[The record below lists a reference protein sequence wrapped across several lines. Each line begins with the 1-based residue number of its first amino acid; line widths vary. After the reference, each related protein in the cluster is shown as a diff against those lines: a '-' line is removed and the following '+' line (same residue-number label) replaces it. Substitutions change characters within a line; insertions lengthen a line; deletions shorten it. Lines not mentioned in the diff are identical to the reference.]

1 MNTLAPASN
10 PIDTA
15 RALLKQIRETFPAFQ
30 QGKPLA
36 IGIDKQLYAQMPGV
50 DKKALRIALSLH
62 TSTVQY
68 LKSMEK
74 ATTRFNLDGTA
85 AGDVDDAHRKHASDM
100 LRERFKRATERKKAQ
115 QEAEKAERLHAEKL
129 RQLSEKFGPRR

>member
-1 MNTLAPASN
+1 MNTLVPASN
-10 PIDTA
+10 PIHTA
-15 RALLKQIRETFPAFQ
+15 RALLKQIRESFPVFQ
-30 QGKPLA
+30 EGKPLA
-36 IGIDKQLYAQMPGV
+36 IGIDKQLHAQMSGV
-50 DKKALRIALSLH
+50 NKKTLRIALSLH

-100 LRERFKRATERKKAQ
+100 LRERFKKVKEQKKAQ
-115 QEAEKAERLHAEKL
+115 QEAEKAELLHAEKL
-129 RQLSEKFGPRR
+129 RQLSEKFSPRR